1 MSRRQWAFWGLFAVT
16 LGVYLAMVLWSL
28 PRLQDMAGGLA
39 GFDLRP
45 MGYSPSEARELL
57 AALGPEGADFY
68 LSVQLWIDSA
78 YPGLMAAVLTFA
90 FAALARGVWVWI
102 LAAGAFVMAG
112 CDYLEN
118 HAVAGLLRAG
128 PDTVSDA
135 MITAASGWTLW
146 KSISSTV
153 VFTALLVLL
162 VRAGWLRLRR
172 H

>member
-28 PRLQDMAGGLA
+28 PRLQVMAGGLA

-57 AALGPEGADFY
+57 AALGPKGADFY
-68 LSVQLWIDSA
+68 LSVQLWIDSV
-78 YPGLMAAVLTFA
+78 YPGLMAAVLIFA
-90 FAALARGVWVWI
+90 FAALAQGIWVWI
-102 LAAGAFVMAG
+102 LTAGAFVMAG

-118 HAVAGLLRAG
+118 HAIAGLLRAG
-128 PDTVSDA
+128 PDAVNDA
-135 MITAASGWTLW
+135 MITSASGWTLW

-162 VRAGWLRLRR
+162 ARAGWLRLRR